1 MFTTTDPE
9 AWRAISPVSMVTVLP
24 PHWKV
29 FFAISNT
36 SIPFNIARAISPA
49 ARFACQQSKT
59 RNPQGLLAGFGSVLS
74 TAQTESFDQRL
85 VARRA
90 RSLQVVEQLAAPAD
104 HLQQAAARMV
114 VFRVR
119 LEVVGQF
126 DDPGGEQRNLDFRRA
141 GVVLATLVV
150 GDDLRLVDVGD
161 SHEFPWVVTSTCGIA
176 GLRCRACS
184 RAPRQCGARNP
195 RSIAGR
201 RSARR
206 PLHRTAVRLLGLAR
220 VDEI

>member
-59 RNPQGLLAGFGSVLS
+59 RNPQGSLAGFGSVLS
-74 TAQTESFDQRL
+74 TAQTEPFDQRL
-85 VARRA
+85 VTRRVG
-90 RSLQVVEQLAAPAD
+90 SLQVVEQLAAAAD
-104 HLQQAAARMV
+104 HLEQAAARV
-114 VFRVR
+114 VVLRVG
-119 LEVVGQF
+119 LEVIGQL
-126 DDPGGEQRNLDFRRA
+126 DDASGEQRDLDLGRA
-141 GVVLATLVV
+141 GVFRATLVV

-161 SHEFPWVVTSTCGIA
+161 SHEFP
-176 GLRCRACS
+176 L
-184 RAPRQCGARNP
+184 
-195 RSIAGR
+195 
-201 RSARR
+201 
-206 PLHRTAVRLLGLAR
+206 
-220 VDEI
+220 